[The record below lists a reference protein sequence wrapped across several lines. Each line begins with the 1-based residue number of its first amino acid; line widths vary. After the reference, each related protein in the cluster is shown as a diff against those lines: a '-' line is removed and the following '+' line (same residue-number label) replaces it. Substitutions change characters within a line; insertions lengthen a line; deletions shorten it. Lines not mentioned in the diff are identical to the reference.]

1 VYRNI
6 AKISLLLAVLVFL
19 AVPAS
24 LPLQASMAYRDDR
37 IGDSNTTFLSQS
49 PAKLR
54 RGLKA
59 ATGTLVFNNS
69 GIDFHSDDPRDIHRW
84 SYLEIK
90 TIDLTTRRLVIADY
104 ENHSHH
110 LPGERRFRFE
120 LNNSIPA
127 TVAAELAQRVNKP
140 VQNGDPDPKAA
151 AYLTVPARHGTRFG
165 GTNGTLRFRDDG
177 IDYVTSSGQ
186 DSRSWRWADIQT
198 LANPTPYL
206 LRVGGYLET
215 FEFELK
221 QPVSPELF
229 DRLWDHIYARDLNV
243 EHTPGGQ
250 HHAE

>member
-1 VYRNI
+1 MYRNI
-6 AKISLLLAVLVFL
+6 AKGFHLLAVLVVL
-19 AVPAS
+19 GVPAS
-24 LPLQASMAYRDDR
+24 MPLQASMAHRND
-37 IGDSNTTFLSQS
+37 GTNNSASTFHWQS
-49 PAKLR
+49 PAKLH
-54 RGLKA
+54 RGLKT
-59 ATGTLVFNNS
+59 ATGTLIFNSS
-69 GIDFHSDDPRDIHRW
+69 GIEFHSDDPRASHTW
-84 SYLEIK
+84 PYLEVK
-90 TIDLTTRRLVIADY
+90 TFDLTSRRVVFTDY
-104 ENHSHH
+104 ENHGHH
-110 LPGERRFRFE
+110 LPGERHFRFD
-120 LNNSIPA
+120 LDNSVPA
-127 TVAAELAQRVNKP
+127 SVAVELAQRVNKP
-140 VQNGDPDPKAA
+140 GQNGDPDPKAA

-165 GTNGTLRFRDDG
+165 GTNGALRFRDDG

-186 DSRSWRWADIQT
+186 GSRSWRWADIQT

>member
-1 VYRNI
+1 MAHRNDGTNN
-6 AKISLLLAVLVFL
+6 ST
-19 AVPAS
+19 S
-24 LPLQASMAYRDDR
+24 
-37 IGDSNTTFLSQS
+37 TFHWQS
-49 PAKLR
+49 PAKLH
-54 RGLKA
+54 RGFKT
-59 ATGTLVFNNS
+59 ATGTLIFNSS
-69 GIDFHSDDPRDIHRW
+69 GIEFHSDDPRASHAW
-84 SYLEIK
+84 PYLEVK
-90 TIDLTTRRLVIADY
+90 TFDLTSRRVVFTDY
-104 ENHSHH
+104 ENHGHH
-110 LPGERRFRFE
+110 LPGERHFRFD
-120 LNNSIPA
+120 LNNSVPA
-127 TVAAELAQRVNKP
+127 SVAAELAQRVNKP
-140 VQNGDPDPKAA
+140 GQNGDPDPKAA